1 MMNADAS
8 VSCSG
13 LSIDDTCLVLGTG
26 SLLFLPNHLRL
37 NGMMSC
43 QPNSLL
49 TKCAC
54 RGELRNRLCGH
65 EQRRVSLESY
75 RHEQENSELH
85 LFLACPSSNRSA
97 FSLVVLVHGLLSA
110 VWGSVTLSGPSSLSL
125 SASPHSP
132 HLRDSC
138 TVHAGL
144 SFLLAA
150 LHTPLTATRCEKH
163 PNIPCGA
170 HHVDRNEADSDGAG
184 EEGDNCV
191 EIVSRCPDER
201 VGDR

>member
-8 VSCSG
+8 VSCSAQ
-13 LSIDDTCLVLGTG
+13 LAVES
-26 SLLFLPNHLRL
+26 SLLSSRLLNTTSLPHCSALPSEVC
-37 NGMMSC
+37 MSRRIEE
-43 QPNSLL
+43 Q
-49 TKCAC
+49 AC
-54 RGELRNRLCGH
+54 G
-65 EQRRVSLESY
+65 
-75 RHEQENSELH
+75 
-85 LFLACPSSNRSA
+85 
-97 FSLVVLVHGLLSA
+97 
-110 VWGSVTLSGPSSLSL
+110 GSVTLSGPSSLSL